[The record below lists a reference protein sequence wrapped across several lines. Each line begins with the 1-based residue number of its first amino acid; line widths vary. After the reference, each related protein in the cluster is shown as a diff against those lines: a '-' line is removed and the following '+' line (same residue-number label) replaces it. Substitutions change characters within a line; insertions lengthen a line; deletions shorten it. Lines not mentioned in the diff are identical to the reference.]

1 MILWIPSLKNHKVD
15 HKVNHK
21 VGFSSRIPTL
31 WFAPSHESTW
41 PYGFGCLLKTVWLR
55 VLRSWQ
61 NQKVECLFLESWS
74 WIPDSRSRI
83 LDPRFEIPDPASP
96 SPLPPNSRSK
106 ISHPISDPR
115 SQIQD
120 PSFQIPDWGSLIPDR
135 KFTKLEYTGA
145 SYATKFPLRLHSK
158 MRIFDKICDV
168 RLQTFFPL
176 FFGRWI

>member
-1 MILWIPSLKNHKVD
+1 MICTVTRKYMTLWIWLSPENCVTSC
-15 HKVNHK
+15 
-21 VGFSSRIPTL
+21 
-31 WFAPSHESTW
+31 FAILTKSES
-41 PYGFGCLLKTVWLR
+41 GV
-55 VLRSWQ
+55 S
-61 NQKVECLFLESWS
+61 FLG
-74 WIPDSRSRI
+74 ILI

-176 FFGRWI
+176 CFGR